1 MRSATTHLNKES
13 TFLSAIRGA
22 QPDYLDFAY
31 LSFTIGMTFQVSD
44 TDISDPGIR
53 RTVTR
58 HALLGYVFGTV
69 IVGVTINVVAGLIR

>member
-1 MRSATTHLNKES
+1 
-13 TFLSAIRGA
+13 
-22 QPDYLDFAY
+22 
-31 LSFTIGMTFQVSD
+31 MTFQVSD
-44 TDISDPGIR
+44 TDTSDPGIR

>member
-1 MRSATTHLNKES
+1 
-13 TFLSAIRGA
+13 
-22 QPDYLDFAY
+22 
-31 LSFTIGMTFQVSD
+31 MTFQVSD